1 MKNNK
6 ESILLAVSKGYHFDA
21 NDNLIGTHKNII
33 HPRKNNNGYPRFNI
47 KIKGKQISVAV
58 HRLKAYFLYG
68 DLIFREDYEVR
79 HLNGIRADWSNKNI
93 AIGTTHDNRLDM
105 PKEIRLKT
113 AVNATSHMR
122 KITEQQRKEIRDLKD
137 SGLKLI
143 DIAKLYGL
151 KSKGTVSMIINK
163 TRCYNNKAYE

>member
-6 ESILLAVSKGYHFDA
+6 ESILLAVSRGYHFDN
-21 NDNLIGTHKNII
+21 NDNLIGVRNKIM
-33 HPRKNNNGYPRFNI
+33 HPSMNAGGYPQFAIVDKSKYLRV
-47 KIKGKQISVAV
+47 SV
-58 HRLKAYFLYG
+58 HRFKAYFLFG
-68 DLIFREDYEVR
+68 DIIFREDYEVR
-79 HLNGIRADWSNKNI
+79 HLNGIKTDWSNKNI
-93 AIGTTHDNRLDM
+93 AIGTKSDNRQDI

-137 SGLKLI
+137 SGLRLI
-143 DIAKLYGL
+143 DIAKMFGL